1 MVNFIETRCILMTIS
16 QEKMVDYY
24 RSLNPNK
31 NIEDLFK
38 EGVRI
43 GFYGSSFDPI
53 THAHLWVAATVAHR
67 KKLDFVVLLPS
78 IGEARRDKVLQTQDK
93 HREEMVKLAIV
104 NKKKLILDTYEMNV
118 RPERQYTYYTMEHFK
133 KVFPK
138 AELFFIMGADL
149 LVDIKDGKWTMDE
162 ELIKHNQFIVMGRK
176 GINMTET
183 IAESPLLRNYDD
195 GRFHLMDK
203 GIVME
208 ISSTYIR
215 EEIASGGE
223 ADSLLPDA
231 CYEYIKEHGLYKE
244 IKR

>member
-1 MVNFIETRCILMTIS
+1 
-16 QEKMVDYY
+16 
-24 RSLNPNK
+24 
-31 NIEDLFK
+31 
-38 EGVRI
+38 
-43 GFYGSSFDPI
+43 
-53 THAHLWVAATVAHR
+53 
-67 KKLDFVVLLPS
+67 
-78 IGEARRDKVLQTQDK
+78 
-93 HREEMVKLAIV
+93 
-104 NKKKLILDTYEMNV
+104 
-118 RPERQYTYYTMEHFK
+118 ME
-133 KVFPK
+133 
-138 AELFFIMGADL
+138 
-149 LVDIKDGKWTMDE
+149 KWTMDE